1 MFFRQVGVELPIQLG
16 VAHRTLLGD
25 EETERIACVAAVHL
39 VVVDN
44 ADQGAGSC
52 SCCSPEAVLIAQQ
65 GNSKELFLDLY
76 ESLLDGFSDK
86 LLLVQYKFF
95 VLLQDLVQLLEQL
108 IRTQLGLNSLHFT
121 TCHPPWPSYTA
132 AAYPSML
139 VNCRTSLLSSHGEL
153 EISTWTWARFS
164 SLFLVSLGP
173 LFQKKQ
179 LFCCPTTQGRTA
191 TGANLTAD

>member
-16 VAHRTLLGD
+16 VAHRAVLGD
-25 EETERIACVAAVHL
+25 EKTERIACVAAVHL

-44 ADQGAGSC
+44 TDQGAGSC

-65 GNSKELFLDLY
+65 GNEQ
-76 ESLLDGFSDK
+76 K
-86 LLLVQYKFF
+86 LLLDRKEGFLDRLCHKLLLIHYQLF
-95 VLLQDLVQLLEQL
+95 VLQQHLVQLLEQL
-108 IRTQLGLNSLHFT
+108 IGAQLSLHYPNIT